1 MQRFART
8 YLYFFSSRPVD
19 ADANEPTTANAPSA
33 FWVVAVVG
41 ESKEEGENRAR
52 DLIKS
57 RGYEVVSR
65 DGDFIMDEQRAAKKP
80 EFLELY
86 QQAQQNGIAAFL
98 HEGPPS

>member
-1 MQRFART
+1 MLSQQSKRSVLRLACF
-8 YLYFFSSRPVD
+8 FFSSRPVT
-19 ADANEPTTANAPSA
+19 TTANAPSA

-65 DGDFIMDEQRAAKKP
+65 DGDFIMDEQRAAEKP